1 MASAVHAAEI
11 TAADGSPSA
20 APYARRWWAL
30 GVLSLCLVLIGLDNT
45 ILNVALP
52 AIVRELGATAS
63 QLQWIVDS
71 YVLVFAGLL
80 LTAGS
85 LGDRYGRKGAL
96 QAGIVMFV
104 IGALASIAA
113 QSPTQLI
120 AARAFMGIGGALI
133 MPSTLSILT
142 NIFPPEERPR
152 AIGVWAAVAGLSMPI
167 GPVVGGWLLGHFAW
181 NSVFWINLPPAAL
194 ALIAAQ
200 RLIPDSRD
208 HDAPRI
214 DIPGALLSIAGLG
227 VLLYAIIRAPE
238 HGWTAG
244 STLVWFAAG
253 IVLLGAF
260 IGWEVRT
267 TDPMLDMRFFR
278 NPRFSAANGAIT
290 LVFFALMGSMFSM
303 TQYLQFVLGYSALE
317 SGLRMLPIAAGMVIG
332 APLSARLAQRIG
344 GKIVTAGGLS
354 IVAIGLLL
362 MSRLHA
368 DSGYLPLLIA
378 LLVMS
383 TGMGCSMAPATEAVM
398 GAIPRRKAGVGSAM
412 NDTTRQL
419 GGALGVAILGSLMH
433 SIYRNGVADALAGL
447 PVAAAAAARD
457 SLGAALQV
465 SAQAGPA
472 GAGLALAARQAF
484 VDAMQRGLQ
493 VGALVTVAGVAIV
506 LLFLP
511 ARGVDAGHDF
521 EER

>member
-1 MASAVHAAEI
+1 MASAVEVSASSDAA
-11 TAADGSPSA
+11 AAP
-20 APYARRWWAL
+20 PYARRWWAL

-52 AIVRELGATAS
+52 SIVRELGATAS
-63 QLQWIVDS
+63 ELQWIVDS

-104 IGALASIAA
+104 IGALACIVA

-142 NIFPPEERPR
+142 MIFPPEERPR
-152 AIGVWAAVAGLSMPI
+152 AIGVWTAVAGLSMPI

-181 NSVFWINLPPAAL
+181 NSVFWINLPPAVIAL
-194 ALIAAQ
+194 VAAQ
-200 RLIPDSRD
+200 RLIPNSRD

-214 DIPGALLSIAGLG
+214 DIPGALLSIVGLG

-238 HGWTAG
+238 HGWTTG
-244 STLVWFAAG
+244 STLAWFAAG
-253 IVLLGAF
+253 VALLVAF
-260 IGWEVRT
+260 VGWEIHT
-267 TDPMLDMRFFR
+267 ADPMLDMRFFR

-317 SGLRMLPIAAGMVIG
+317 SGLRMLPIAGGMVIG
-332 APLSARLAQRIG
+332 APISARLAQRIG

-354 IVAIGLLL
+354 IVAVGLLL
-362 MSRLHA
+362 LSRLQV
-368 DSGYLPLLIA
+368 DSGYVPLLIA

-383 TGMGCSMAPATEAVM
+383 IGMGCSMAPATEAVM

-433 SIYRNGVADALAGL
+433 SIYRNGVTDSLAGV
-447 PVAAAAAARD
+447 PAVAAAAARD

-465 SAQAGPA
+465 AAQSGPA
-472 GAGLALAARQAF
+472 GTGLALTARQAF

-493 VGALVTVAGVAIV
+493 VGALVTVAGVVIV

-511 ARGVDAGHDF
+511 AHGIDAGHDF